1 VRLGLGLGL
10 IAYRSTAEDET
21 ENAVTLTYRLL
32 DGGIVVEPDDE
43 SVLALREP
51 SLKRGVGGVV

>member
-1 VRLGLGLGL
+1 
-10 IAYRSTAEDET
+10 
-21 ENAVTLTYRLL
+21 VTLTYRLL